1 MTRPVLTEILTGR
14 VQLFYPDIMMGR
26 NATFGFPREN
36 SHRHIPESQM
46 LNCYL
51 RENYILADGR
61 GYSELYDQID
71 ILLDRCVQFNLTM
84 KIAKK
89 KYFGQLCRKDSY
101 ELTRKNSLAQ
111 IPFPSTLRTMQ
122 SLFRFAFFFKPFMMN
137 YSHLAAPLNDTIR
150 KDFNW
155 NPASCLVIQ

>member
-1 MTRPVLTEILTGR
+1 MLTRPVLTEILTGR

-26 NATFGFPREN
+26 SATFGFPREN

-46 LNCYL
+46 GNCHL
-51 RENYILADGR
+51 RKNYTLADG
-61 GYSELYDQID
+61 YLELYDQID

-84 KIAKK
+84 KIVKK
-89 KYFGQLCRKDSY
+89 KYFGQLCHKGSY

-122 SLFRFAFFFKPFMMN
+122 SLF
-137 YSHLAAPLNDTIR
+137 
-150 KDFNW
+150 
-155 NPASCLVIQ
+155 